1 MLTPEYLQAVS
12 YTHLDVYKR
21 QMYRTQRNY
30 ENVQRMLFNGIG
42 EYDIPQIESIQF
54 NNAEFI
60 GFNYARNAKEPENK
74 AVHFFLDDYQFTRVW
89 TEPDRYIPMLQRFK
103 YVLTPDFSLYTDFP
117 KPLQIYN
124 HYRKHWIGAYWQMY
138 GINVIPTICWSDQKS
153 FEWCF
158 DGEPTQSVVAV
169 SSVGTQNNKEK
180 KRCFLDGYHEMVERL
195 QPTQIIF
202 YGRVPDE
209 CKKNII
215 HIKQFSEKWHDAEV

>member
-1 MLTPEYLQAVS
+1 
-12 YTHLDVYKR
+12 
-21 QMYRTQRNY
+21 MYRTQRNY

-74 AVHFFLDDYQFTRVW
+74 EVHFFLDDYQFSRVW

-215 HIKQFSEKWHDAEV
+215 HIKQFSEKWHEAEVSQW

>member
-1 MLTPEYLQAVS
+1 ME
-12 YTHLDVYKR
+12 
-21 QMYRTQRNY
+21 
-30 ENVQRMLFNGIG
+30 
-42 EYDIPQIESIQF
+42 
-54 NNAEFI
+54 
-60 GFNYARNAKEPENK
+60 AK
-74 AVHFFLDDYQFTRVW
+74 YRVW
-89 TEPDRYIPMLQRFK
+89 TEPDRYISMLQRFK

-124 HYRKHWIGAYWQMY
+124 HYRKHWIGAYWQMH

-215 HIKQFSEKWHDAEV
+215 HIKQFSEKWHEAEVSQW

>member
-1 MLTPEYLQAVS
+1 
-12 YTHLDVYKR
+12 
-21 QMYRTQRNY
+21 
-30 ENVQRMLFNGIG
+30 MLFNGIG

-180 KRCFLDGYHEMVERL
+180 KQCFLDGYHEMVERL

-215 HIKQFSEKWHDAEV
+215 HIKQFSEKWHEAEVSQW

>member
-1 MLTPEYLQAVS
+1 
-12 YTHLDVYKR
+12 
-21 QMYRTQRNY
+21 MYRTQRNY

-89 TEPDRYIPMLQRFK
+89 TEPDRYIPMLQQFK

-215 HIKQFSEKWHDAEV
+215 HIKQFSEKWHEAEVSQW

>member
-1 MLTPEYLQAVS
+1 
-12 YTHLDVYKR
+12 
-21 QMYRTQRNY
+21 MYRTQRNY
-30 ENVQRMLFNGIG
+30 ENAQRMLFDGVG
-42 EYDIPQIESIQF
+42 QYSTPVIEPTQF
-54 NNAEFI
+54 DNAEFI
-60 GFNYARNAKEPENK
+60 GFNYARSAKNPEDK
-74 AVHFFLDDYQFTRVW
+74 AVHFFLDDYQFNRVW
-89 TEPDRYIPMLQRFK
+89 TDPDRYIPMLQRFK

-117 KPLQIYN
+117 KALQIYN
-124 HYRKHWIGAYWQMY
+124 HYRKHWLGAYWQMQ
-138 GINVIPTICWSDQKS
+138 GINIIPTICWSDQKS

-215 HIKQFSEKWHDAEV
+215 HIKQFSEKWHEAEVSQW

>member
-1 MLTPEYLQAVS
+1 MSGSFYFGG
-12 YTHLDVYKR
+12 K
-21 QMYRTQRNY
+21 MYRTQRNY

-209 CKKNII
+209 CKENII
-215 HIKQFSEKWHDAEV
+215 HIKQFSEKWHEAEVSQW

>member
-1 MLTPEYLQAVS
+1 MYETEKSCMFGSFYFGG
-12 YTHLDVYKR
+12 K
-21 QMYRTQRNY
+21 MYRTQRNY

-215 HIKQFSEKWHDAEV
+215 HIKQFSEKWHEAEVSQW

>member
-1 MLTPEYLQAVS
+1 M
-12 YTHLDVYKR
+12 YK
-21 QMYRTQRNY
+21 TQRNY

-180 KRCFLDGYHEMVERL
+180 KQCFLDGYHEMVGRL

-209 CKKNII
+209 CKENII
-215 HIKQFSEKWHDAEV
+215 HIKQFSEKWHEAEVSQW

>member
-1 MLTPEYLQAVS
+1 
-12 YTHLDVYKR
+12 
-21 QMYRTQRNY
+21 MYRTQRNY

-60 GFNYARNAKEPENK
+60 GFNYARNVKEPENK

-215 HIKQFSEKWHDAEV
+215 HIKQFSEKWHEAEVSQW